1 MMYDLPTSL
10 NVCGVDYEIRSD
22 YRAALDVLAVF
33 AAADLTN
40 EQKALAALDIFYPD
54 FLKMPDEHIPEA
66 VKQMTW
72 FLDCGDDGDNRKR
85 PKLMDWEQD
94 FQYIVA
100 PINRVVG
107 HEVRAMPY
115 FHWWSFVSAYYEIGD
130 CLFANIVRIRSLKAK
145 GKTLDKSDREFYRE
159 NRRLVDLKKPM
170 TEEENDTINAWL
182 GKKRPT
188 QNSIGRGWL
197 LVCNECNFVS
207 RPKVGSEAN
216 FNFFP
221 VFGDFV
227 SDNAGHFLT
236 GSNSSV

>member
-10 NVCGVDYEIRSD
+10 SVCGVDYEIRSD
-22 YRAALDVLAVF
+22 YRVALDVLSVF
-33 AAADLTN
+33 AAVDMTN

-72 FLDCGDDGDNRKR
+72 FLDCGDEGDNRKR

-100 PINRVVG
+100 PINHVVG

-130 CLFANIVRIRSLKAK
+130 CLFANIVRIRNLKAK

-159 NRRLVDLKKPM
+159 NRRLVDLNKPM

-182 GKKRPT
+182 GKKTPDA
-188 QNSIGRGWL
+188 
-197 LVCNECNFVS
+197 
-207 RPKVGSEAN
+207 K
-216 FNFFP
+216 
-221 VFGDFV
+221 
-227 SDNAGHFLT
+227 
-236 GSNSSV
+236 

>member
-10 NVCGVDYEIRSD
+10 SVCGVDYEIRSD
-22 YRAALDVLAVF
+22 YRAALDVMAAF
-33 AAADLTN
+33 AATDLTN
-40 EQKALAALDIFYPD
+40 EQKVIAALDIFYPD

-72 FLDCGDDGDNRKR
+72 FLDCGDEGDNQKR

-100 PINRVVG
+100 PINHVVG

-130 CLFANIVRIRSLKAK
+130 CLFANIVRIRNLKAK

-159 NRRLVDLKKPM
+159 NRRLVDLNKPM

-182 GKKRPT
+182 GKKTPDA
-188 QNSIGRGWL
+188 
-197 LVCNECNFVS
+197 
-207 RPKVGSEAN
+207 K
-216 FNFFP
+216 
-221 VFGDFV
+221 
-227 SDNAGHFLT
+227 
-236 GSNSSV
+236 